1 MKNLLKF
8 LIKYH
13 FGFLFLLLELIAMIL
28 IVNFNDY
35 HRVSFLN
42 SSNFISG
49 SIFSMVDGV
58 KEYSYLS
65 KENKRLVE
73 ENARLKELVLHFKS
87 EDTSMVID
95 TTVTTM
101 DSLIQYQLYNAK
113 VVNNDI
119 FTDYNYITINKGT
132 SDGVS
137 VDQGVINDQGVVG
150 VVSAVSS
157 HYSVAISLLNKHF
170 KLSSKIDKNNYY
182 GSLSWNGESYQYA
195 KLNEIP
201 FHVSIAVGDT
211 IVTSGYSSIFPE
223 GIPVGVISSFE
234 KEGGSNFYDIRVKLL
249 TDFKN
254 INYVN
259 IVDYS
264 LKEERVALEEEQR

>member
-1 MKNLLKF
+1 
-8 LIKYH
+8 
-13 FGFLFLLLELIAMIL
+13 MIL

-65 KENKRLVE
+65 KENKRLVV
-73 ENARLKELVLHFKS
+73 ENARLKELVLHYKS
-87 EDTSMVID
+87 EDASVVID

-101 DSLIQYQLYNAK
+101 DSLLQYQLYNAK
-113 VVNNDI
+113 VVRNDI

-170 KLSSKIDKNNYY
+170 KLSSKIEKNNYY

-234 KEGGSNFYDIRVKLL
+234 KEGGSNFYDINVKLL

>member
-1 MKNLLKF
+1 
-8 LIKYH
+8 
-13 FGFLFLLLELIAMIL
+13 MIL

-65 KENKRLVE
+65 KENKRLVA

-137 VDQGVINDQGVVG
+137 VDQGIINDQGVVG
-150 VVSAVSS
+150 VISAVSS

>member
-65 KENKRLVE
+65 KENKRLVA
-73 ENARLKELVLHFKS
+73 ENARLKELVLHYNS
-87 EDTSMVID
+87 EDASVVVD

-101 DSLIQYQLYNAK
+101 DSLLQYQLYNAK
-113 VVNNDI
+113 VVKNDI

-137 VDQGVINDQGVVG
+137 VDQGIINDQGVVG

-170 KLSSKIDKNNYY
+170 KLSSKIEKNNYY
-182 GSLSWNGESYQYA
+182 GSLSWNGEFYQYA

-201 FHVSIAVGDT
+201 FHVSVAVGDT

-234 KEGGSNFYDIRVKLL
+234 KEGGSNFYDINVKLL

>member
-65 KENKRLVE
+65 KENKRLVA
-73 ENARLKELVLHFKS
+73 ENARLKELVLHYNS
-87 EDTSMVID
+87 EDASVVVD

-101 DSLIQYQLYNAK
+101 DSLLQYQLYNAK
-113 VVNNDI
+113 VVKNDI

-132 SDGVS
+132 SDGVT
-137 VDQGVINDQGVVG
+137 VDQGIINDQGVVG

-170 KLSSKIDKNNYY
+170 KLSSKIEKNNYY

-201 FHVSIAVGDT
+201 FHVSVAVGDT

-234 KEGGSNFYDIRVKLL
+234 KEGGSNFYDINVKLL

>member
-1 MKNLLKF
+1 
-8 LIKYH
+8 
-13 FGFLFLLLELIAMIL
+13 MIL

-65 KENKRLVE
+65 KENKRLVA
-73 ENARLKELVLHFKS
+73 ENARLKELVLHYNS
-87 EDTSMVID
+87 EDASVVVD

-101 DSLIQYQLYNAK
+101 DSLLQYQLYNAK
-113 VVNNDI
+113 VVKNDI

-137 VDQGVINDQGVVG
+137 VDQGIINDQGVVG

-170 KLSSKIDKNNYY
+170 KLSSKIEKNNYY

-201 FHVSIAVGDT
+201 FHVSVAVGDT

-234 KEGGSNFYDIRVKLL
+234 KEGGSNFYDINVKLL

>member
-137 VDQGVINDQGVVG
+137 VDQGIINDQGVVG
-150 VVSAVSS
+150 VISSVSS

>member
-65 KENKRLVE
+65 KENKRLVA
-73 ENARLKELVLHFKS
+73 ENARLKELVLYYNS
-87 EDTSMVID
+87 EDASVVVD

-101 DSLIQYQLYNAK
+101 DSLLQYQLYNAK
-113 VVNNDI
+113 VVKNDI

-137 VDQGVINDQGVVG
+137 VDQGIINDQGVVG

-170 KLSSKIDKNNYY
+170 KLSSKIEKNNYY

-201 FHVSIAVGDT
+201 FHVSVAVGDT

-234 KEGGSNFYDIRVKLL
+234 KEGGSNFYDINVKLL

>member
-65 KENKRLVE
+65 KENKRLVA
-73 ENARLKELVLHFKS
+73 ENARLKELVLHYKS
-87 EDTSMVID
+87 EDASVVVD

-101 DSLIQYQLYNAK
+101 DSLLQYQLYNAK
-113 VVNNDI
+113 VVKNDI

-137 VDQGVINDQGVVG
+137 VDQGIINDQGVVG

-170 KLSSKIDKNNYY
+170 KLSSKIEKNNYY

-201 FHVSIAVGDT
+201 FHVSVAVGDT

-234 KEGGSNFYDIRVKLL
+234 KEGGSNFYDINVKLL

>member
-170 KLSSKIDKNNYY
+170 KLSSKIEKNNYY

-234 KEGGSNFYDIRVKLL
+234 KEGGSNFYDINVKLL

>member
-65 KENKRLVE
+65 KENKRLVA

-137 VDQGVINDQGVVG
+137 VDQGIINDQGVVG
-150 VVSAVSS
+150 VISAVSS